1 MEFAIL
7 FILAFL
13 IGLIVYMVSNQWMLS
28 VGSALVLFFLNILS
42 DTDAQSSWGF
52 SLIFG
57 VPIVFVGS
65 LLGPY
70 IVELR
75 RGGIDDLEGSELSED
90 DSLSSAD
97 GSQSAEGSKPAE
109 GSKLADADGSQE
121 K

>member
-13 IGLIVYMVSNQWMLS
+13 IGLIAYMVSNQWMLS

-75 RGGIDDLEGSELSED
+75 RGGIDDLDGSELSED
-90 DSLSSAD
+90 DSLSAD
-97 GSQSAEGSKPAE
+97 GSQSAEGSQPAE